1 MSDDV
6 TPLAVLK
13 LLGKGR
19 SREFICQAMKLDPQT
34 VTAIARTYGAVRK
47 TGEIDA
53 AAAAAAAAKLLQ
65 QLADAPTLEERAP
78 RPVRESMPGKATESG
93 GRKIPTPPTAAPAR
107 PPLAA
112 AGPDQVLQQVPLERL
127 KVDPANPRENVGD
140 VGELAASMR
149 EVGLLQPI
157 VARRTAGG
165 QMYVVAGHRRLAAAH
180 SLGWKSVAVVIR
192 RDMRSDEVLAAMLI
206 ENGQRK
212 DLDFIEEAR
221 GLARLKGQLGCT
233 DAELARR
240 IGRNSGHVT
249 RRLHLLAL
257 PVEEQEAL
265 RLGEMSLQEATH
277 KARLTSGR
285 LPADKP
291 RGRTYLSA
299 AHPLAAAAKARCLR
313 LAHSRGRGKG
323 VGGIACGECWESVIR
338 ADERAHLHQRSGAT
352 GKCALCDHPIPT
364 RKDLP
369 A

>member
-1 MSDDV
+1 MSDK
-6 TPLAVLK
+6 TTLNVLK
-13 LLGKGR
+13 MLARGR
-19 SREFICQAMKLDPQT
+19 GVQFI
-34 VTAIARTYGAVRK
+34 
-47 TGEIDA
+47 A
-53 AAAAAAAAKLLQ
+53 AALDLEVDMVKAIGAQHGAIGGACPSPEAAEKAAVALEAKLHG
-65 QLADAPTLEERAP
+65 AAVATI
-78 RPVRESMPGKATESG
+78 PVREE
-93 GRKIPTPPTAAPAR
+93 PPPAAR
-107 PPLAA
+107 PPLVA
-112 AGPDQVLQQVPLERL
+112 AGPDQVLQQVPLVRL

-140 VGELAASMR
+140 VTELAASMR

-165 QMYVVAGHRRLAAAH
+165 QMYVVAGHRRLAAAR

-233 DAELARR
+233 DTELARR

-257 PVEEQEAL
+257 PAEEQEAL

-338 ADERAHLHQRSGAT
+338 ADERSHLHQRSGAT
-352 GKCALCDHPIPT
+352 GKCALCDHPTPT